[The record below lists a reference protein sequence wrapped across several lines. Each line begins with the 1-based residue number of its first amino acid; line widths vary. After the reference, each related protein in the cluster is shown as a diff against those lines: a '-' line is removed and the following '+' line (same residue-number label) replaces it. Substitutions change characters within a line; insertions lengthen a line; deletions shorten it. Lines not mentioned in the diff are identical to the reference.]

1 MFQLWLSGGGCREE
15 ILLRF
20 GGDGVGLWAMSFQV
34 PRIRKWPFFAA
45 DGLFLALAGGIVA
58 SGGDLVLEGWEL
70 LMVVVCMGL
79 GSAFGVWP
87 FLAEYREEAR
97 RFEAREFGSVLGQVR
112 RLEEVGK
119 LVSESTEQWR
129 EMAEK
134 GELLAKAAEE
144 TAVRVREERELFRE
158 IAEKADAKERDHLRL
173 DAEKLRRSEREW
185 LGSLAGIM
193 YHVFALHRAGKN
205 SGQAKLIQQLN
216 GFQGACLDICRRVG
230 LSQYV
235 VREGETFDPKIHKA
249 EEGRPMPKNP
259 VVRETLAPGFSFQGR
274 RAYLPL
280 VALAEGTEEK
290 AEKHEG
296 KEGSVS

>member
-1 MFQLWLSGGGCREE
+1 
-15 ILLRF
+15 
-20 GGDGVGLWAMSFQV
+20 MSFQA

-45 DGLFLALAGGIVA
+45 DGLFLALAGGIVV
-58 SGGDLVLEGWEL
+58 SGGGGLALESWGL
-70 LMVVVCMGL
+70 LMVMVCVGL
-79 GSAFGVWP
+79 GGVFGVWP
-87 FLAEYREEAR
+87 FLAEYREESR
-97 RFEAREFGSVLGQVR
+97 RFEAREFGSVLGQVK

-119 LVSESTEQWR
+119 LVSESSEQWR

-144 TAVRVREERELFRE
+144 TTVRVREERELFRE

-173 DAEKLRRSEREW
+173 EAEKLRRSEREW
-185 LGSLAGIM
+185 LGVLAGIM
-193 YHVFALHRAGKN
+193 YHVFALHRAGKS

-235 VREGETFDPKIHKA
+235 VKAGEVFDPKIHKA
-249 EEGRPMPKNP
+249 EEGRPLPKNP

-274 RAYLPL
+274 PAYLPL
-280 VALAEGTEEK
+280 VALAAGTEEK
-290 AEKHEG
+290 AKEREGEEG
-296 KEGSVS
+296 KKDNVP

>member
-1 MFQLWLSGGGCREE
+1 
-15 ILLRF
+15 
-20 GGDGVGLWAMSFQV
+20 MSFQA

-45 DGLFLALAGGIVA
+45 DGLFLALAGGIVV
-58 SGGDLVLEGWEL
+58 SGDGLDLESWGL
-70 LMVVVCMGL
+70 LMVVVCVGL
-79 GSAFGVWP
+79 GGVFGIWP
-87 FLAEYREEAR
+87 FLAEYREESR
-97 RFEAREFGSVLGQVR
+97 RFEAREFGSVLGQVK

-119 LVSESTEQWR
+119 LVSESSEQWR

-173 DAEKLRRSEREW
+173 EAEKLRRSEREW
-185 LGSLAGIM
+185 LGVLAGIM
-193 YHVFALHRAGKN
+193 YHVFALHRAGKS
-205 SGQAKLIQQLN
+205 SGQAQLIQQLD

-235 VREGETFDPKIHKA
+235 VKAGEIFDPKIHKA
-249 EEGRPMPKNP
+249 EEGRPLPKNP

-274 RAYLPL
+274 PAYLPL

-290 AEKHEG
+290 AKERESEEG
-296 KEGSVS
+296 NVP

>member
-1 MFQLWLSGGGCREE
+1 
-15 ILLRF
+15 
-20 GGDGVGLWAMSFQV
+20 MSFQA

-58 SGGDLVLEGWEL
+58 SGGGFALEGWEL
-70 LMVVVCMGL
+70 SMVAVCMGL

-87 FLAEYREEAR
+87 FLAEYREESR
-97 RFEAREFGSVLGQVR
+97 RFEAREFGSVLEQVR

-119 LVSESTEQWR
+119 LVSESTRQWQ
-129 EMAEK
+129 EMAEQ
-134 GELLAKAAEE
+134 GEGVAKSAEE
-144 TAVRVREERELFRE
+144 IAVRVREERERFRE
-158 IAEKADAKERDHLRL
+158 IAEKTDAKERDHWRL
-173 DAEKLRRSEREW
+173 EAEKLRRSEREW
-185 LGSLAGIM
+185 LGVLAGIM

-205 SGQAKLIQQLN
+205 SGQAKLIQQLD

-235 VREGETFDPKIHKA
+235 VKAGEAFDPKIHKT
-249 EEGRPMPKNP
+249 EEGRAMPKNP

-280 VALAEGTEEK
+280 VALAEGKEEERK
-290 AEKHEG
+290 G